1 MRRVR
6 ALAFATALTAFAV
19 PAQPEVTIP
28 SALQILGNVSN
39 AARPVANALVIALNL
54 NNFEAF
60 QTYTGADG
68 SFVLP
73 PLRTG
78 IYKVIAVKH
87 GFAPSTTTI
96 LPTGSERHKVNLRL
110 QNEKQ
115 AAGKSTSHEI
125 WELRGSLPAD
135 ILREL
140 DLVMHPQQAAAAANQ
155 APRFTGEMVSMTGVA
170 NAEATPS
177 FAQTGLGVQSR
188 IGDTWQ
194 IGIRGDL
201 QRIDDP
207 TSSATFG
214 GKTAAEASVMEIEMR
229 SSPTNA
235 YRVASTQTS
244 WRYRDGVDRE
254 ASGEAGLRSHNFEWQ
269 HGDARVKVR
278 YFAQDNLF
286 QSLSG
291 TDTFEIAGD
300 TTVLQTRRADIGVTL
315 RVRQESVRSSNVD
328 ALRTADIAANG
339 TLEVVPSLI
348 LHYGMGSRL
357 GIDRSEWAPRTGF
370 QWKLTR
376 DTSLIGSAEYK
387 VLNNMPAAAAVPS
400 LVVWT
405 DDYQVLPSYSYS
417 LGVVS
422 SRNESNRLSAT
433 ATISAADTPLRV
445 VFNDGFQQF
454 WDGLYV
460 DSGDIRRDVSLA
472 YRHDFGGMLAID
484 IATTAGTATPR
495 QFSTELQKVYITG
508 DLQTIF
514 APTGTTI
521 GLSYR
526 EIQQPETAGKRDYHS
541 TRFNVRMA
549 QSLYLPI
556 DVKLLLGIE
565 MARAENSPFLHDP
578 LLSQEAAKRYIGGL
592 ALNF

>member
-1 MRRVR
+1 MRRIR
-6 ALAFATALTAFAV
+6 ALAFATALTVIAA
-19 PAQPEVTIP
+19 PAQPEVALP
-28 SALQILGNVSN
+28 SVLQILGSVSN
-39 AARPVANALVIALNL
+39 AARPVGNALIIALNL
-54 NNFEAF
+54 SSFEAF

-73 PLRTG
+73 PLRNG

-87 GFAPSTTTI
+87 GFVPSSTTV
-96 LPTGSERHKVNLRL
+96 LPTSSDRHKVTFRL

-115 AAGKSTSHEI
+115 AGGKSTSHEI

-140 DLVMHPQQAAAAANQ
+140 DLVMNPQQSAAYDV
-155 APRFTGEMVSMTGVA
+155 PRFKGEMVSMTSVA
-170 NAEATPS
+170 NAQATPS

-188 IGDTWQ
+188 IGETWQ
-194 IGIRGDL
+194 IGIRGDM

-207 TSSATFG
+207 TDGATFG
-214 GKTAAEASVMEIEMR
+214 GESAAEAAVMEIEMR

-235 YRVASTQTS
+235 YRVASTQTT
-244 WRYRDGVDRE
+244 WRYRETLDEGPSR
-254 ASGEAGLRSHNFEWQ
+254 AAGLRSHNFEWQ

-278 YFAQDNLF
+278 YFGHDNLF
-286 QSLSG
+286 QSLAGS
-291 TDTFEIAGD
+291 DTFEIAGD
-300 TTVLQTRRADIGVTL
+300 TTVLQTRRAGIGVSL
-315 RVRQESVRSSNVD
+315 RVRQESVRSSNLD
-328 ALRTADIAANG
+328 ALRTADIAADG
-339 TLEVVPSLI
+339 TVEVVPSLI

-370 QWKLTR
+370 QWKLTK
-376 DTSLIGSAEYK
+376 DTSLVGSAEYK
-387 VLNNMPAAAAVPS
+387 VLNDMPAAAALPS
-400 LVVWT
+400 LVVWS

-422 SRNESNRLSAT
+422 SRNESNRLSAM

-454 WDGLYV
+454 WDGLSV

-472 YRHDFGGMLAID
+472 YRHDFGGAFAID
-484 IATTAGTATPR
+484 IATTAGIASPL
-495 QFSTELQKVYITG
+495 QFSDAAQKVYVTG

-514 APTGTTI
+514 APTGTTLV
-521 GLSYR
+521 LSYR
-526 EIQQPETAGKRDYHS
+526 EIQQPETKGKRDYHS

-565 MARAENSPFLHDP
+565 LARAENSPFLHDP